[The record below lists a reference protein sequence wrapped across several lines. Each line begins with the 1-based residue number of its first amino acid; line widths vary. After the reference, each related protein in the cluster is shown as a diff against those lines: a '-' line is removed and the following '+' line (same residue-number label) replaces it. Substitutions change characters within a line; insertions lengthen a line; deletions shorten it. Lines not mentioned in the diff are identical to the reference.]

1 MTLGLTDI
9 KKVMTEASIV
19 SFGINFEY
27 ELQAAAL
34 ERGLSP
40 SELAEMPGI
49 QLWLEN
55 ESDFCKADLLI
66 WYRLKKQMENVGNDL
81 QRKHIDRLQRQAKL
95 SRGK

>member
-1 MTLGLTDI
+1 MTDI
-9 KKVMTEASIV
+9 KKVRTEASIV

-55 ESDFCKADLLI
+55 ENDFCKADLLI

-81 QRKHIDRLQRQAKL
+81 QKKHIDRLQRQSRVNRSAK
-95 SRGK
+95 